1 MVDSIV
7 CSLMLI
13 LFKGDKMK
21 SVKVTC
27 ENGATW
33 ITSVSDKST
42 PKSKD
47 AYFVGEVFNTGV
59 YPSEIMSKCIS
70 AEYVYDHHRISETI
84 DLISKGLI

>member
-1 MVDSIV
+1 
-7 CSLMLI
+7 
-13 LFKGDKMK
+13 MK